1 MHGLD
6 LQGEELMKFKFYLIS
21 VVSSIFVLIGCND
34 DSSSSTADT
43 TPQPPAS
50 PPRVYPTFEGL
61 YEITVLQT
69 LNVAI
74 AQGKTPVIVIGSF
87 SDGTRKDITKDV
99 KLVIKNEKL
108 AIITDDNRIYGMQE
122 GDTSIHAESSGI
134 TSAIIPLKVVEGI
147 CGGKVNNTQG
157 LSASGNCVKVISRKG
172 EHADILHT
180 FTPSVKFMQTMG
192 LEMVN
197 TTQPP
202 SGLSYSNSYRVGENE
217 LEFLPPYSPDVPFA
231 LFRLDGL
238 TFNDDPT
245 SPDYGQRGQVGL
257 LCELMASVEFMGRTD
272 WDIPTLEQTEAM
284 YKDYPL
290 GELYYDYGVPV
301 SYAYWTKSPDTNN
314 ISKFML
320 RAYVIEEAIFSRE
333 RNISAAAGCVSVSR
347 G

>member
-1 MHGLD
+1 
-6 LQGEELMKFKFYLIS
+6 MKFKFYLIS
-21 VVSSIFVLIGCND
+21 AVCSAFALTGCND
-34 DSSSSTADT
+34 DSSSSTAVDT
-43 TPQPPAS
+43 TPPDTSS
-50 PPRVYPTFEGL
+50 PQRVYPTFEGL

-69 LNVAI
+69 LNVAV
-74 AQGKTPVIVIGSF
+74 AQGKTPVIVMGTF
-87 SDGTRKDITKDV
+87 SDGTQKDISKDV
-99 KLVIKNEKL
+99 KLVIADETL
-108 AIITDDNRIYGMQE
+108 ATITDDNRIYGMRE
-122 GDTSIHAESSGI
+122 GETLIHAESSGI
-134 TSAIIPLKVVEGI
+134 TSARTPLKVVEGI
-147 CGGKVNNTQG
+147 CGGKVNDTQG

-172 EHADILHT
+172 AYADILHT
-180 FTPSVKFMQTMG
+180 FTPSVRFMQTMG
-192 LEMVN
+192 LKMIN

-231 LFRLDGL
+231 LFRLDGAA
-238 TFNDDPT
+238 FNDDPT
-245 SPDYGQRGQVGL
+245 SPDYGQGGQVGL

-290 GELYYDYGVPV
+290 GELYYDHGVPV

-320 RAYVIEEAIFSRE
+320 RAYVIDTAVYSRE
-333 RNISAAAGCVSVSR
+333 RDLSAAAGCVSVSK